1 MIADDHCIILSCPA
15 CNMAFFIEALTEDV
29 SGNVP
34 NPLFCPF
41 CSYKGLEEGF
51 NDYAIL
57 DDEPLY
63 QTETNPKLT
72 LLLGGQDAKSKEEE
86 EDRHPNYDN
95 PKQGEGFRQDDR
107 PRHPYER

>member
-1 MIADDHCIILSCPA
+1 MDDDHCIILSCPA

-41 CSYKGLEEGF
+41 CSYRGLEEGF
-51 NDYAIL
+51 NDYTVL
-57 DDEPLY
+57 DDEPVY
-63 QTETNPKLT
+63 QTETSPKLT
-72 LLLGGQDAKSKEEE
+72 LLYGGQNGKSNE
-86 EDRHPNYDN
+86 EDRNPIYGN
-95 PKQGEGFRQDDR
+95 PKQSEGIRQDDK